1 MTDTSYNNLN
11 DDFLIEIKKHNSFNS
26 DKSLKQEKFES
37 YMTDTSCNNLN
48 DDFLIEIKKHNSFNS
63 DKSLK
68 QEKFESY
75 MTDTSCNNLND
86 DFFIEIKK
94 HNSFNELSELKQE
107 EFESLFKQTL
117 YAAQYGKWLINK
129 SELNI
134 NVTPFAS
141 GSFSTIHDS
150 KWRGLDIAVK
160 APIYNNII
168 NIIELLKE
176 IQLWNTLRHPN
187 LVQFIGFSFSNDNL
201 YILMEKVNGNNLKH
215 YLNNRTTSNNI
226 YKNKEIVT
234 QLINVFKFL
243 HNCSP
248 PVIYR
253 DLKPENVLI
262 DKNNNIK
269 LTDFGLSKY
278 FINDDKYEGYNMTG
292 MTGTLRYM
300 ASEVYLKKKYDLKV
314 DIYSLGLIMYYIF
327 TNEQPF
333 SSYNTS
339 DMDSY
344 MKMDHIIFST
354 SKIKNI
360 QLRTIIN
367 KCIDKDP
374 NNRYN
379 IDELYMDWINFGSS
393 IHKSNCIIS

>member
-1 MTDTSYNNLN
+1 MIDTSYNNLN
-11 DDFLIEIKKHNSFNS
+11 DE
-26 DKSLKQEKFES
+26 
-37 YMTDTSCNNLN
+37 
-48 DDFLIEIKKHNSFNS
+48 
-63 DKSLK
+63 
-68 QEKFESY
+68 
-75 MTDTSCNNLND
+75 
-86 DFFIEIKK
+86 FFIEIKK
-94 HNSFNELSELKQE
+94 HKSFNELSELKQA

-129 SELNI
+129 SEINI
-134 NVTPFAS
+134 DVTPFAS

-160 APIYNNII
+160 CPIYNNII

-187 LVQFIGFSFSNDNL
+187 LVQFMGFTFSNDNL
-201 YILMEKVNGNNLKH
+201 YILMEKVVGNNLKH
-215 YLNNRTTSNNI
+215 YLNYRTSSNNI

-234 QLINVFKFL
+234 QLINVFTFL

-253 DLKPENVLI
+253 DLKPENILI

-278 FINDDKYEGYNMTG
+278 FINDDNNEEGYNMTG

-300 ASEVYLKKKYDLKV
+300 APEVYLEKNYDLKV

-333 SSYNTS
+333 SSYNS
-339 DMDSY
+339 YAMDSY
-344 MKMDHIIFST
+344 MKMEHIIFST

-367 KCIDKDP
+367 RCIDKEP
-374 NNRYN
+374 NNRYT
-379 IDELYMDWINFGSS
+379 IDELYIDWINFISS
-393 IHKSNCIIS
+393 SSTSRCIIS